1 MKLNLIGGAA
11 ILVLAGAVCAQPL
24 ADPMRPPVEFLP
36 AGSSGPAVTLPAA
49 QMVILSE
56 GRKQVMLNGQTLSV
70 GGRLGDSRIES
81 LNDSEIVLRV
91 DNRTRER
98 IPLYPGIAKTPS
110 AVASKQQQGAGS
122 GRTEGRK

>member
-1 MKLNLIGGAA
+1 
-11 ILVLAGAVCAQPL
+11 
-24 ADPMRPPVEFLP
+24 MRPPVEFMPSLP
-36 AGSSGPAVTLPAA
+36 PGSPGAAATLPAA
-49 QMVILSE
+49 QVVILSE
-56 GRKQVMLNGQTLSV
+56 KRRQVTLNGQTVSV

-81 LNDSEIVLRV
+81 LNDSEIVLRA

-110 AVASKQQQGAGS
+110 DVALKQQQGAGS